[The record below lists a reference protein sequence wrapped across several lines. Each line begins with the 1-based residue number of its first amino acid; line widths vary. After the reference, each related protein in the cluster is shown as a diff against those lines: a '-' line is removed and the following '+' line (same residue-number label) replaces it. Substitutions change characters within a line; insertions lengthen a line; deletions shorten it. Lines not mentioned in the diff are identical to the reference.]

1 MSNLKPCYSI
11 LGHLIVEVVDHRTKV
26 AQDSKPSK
34 KRVILSPSQETLWA
48 DLSLLHEESG
58 EGWSSQLML
67 DVESKILVSRGC
79 HYPLYSSTQLGH
91 DHSH

>member
-1 MSNLKPCYSI
+1 
-11 LGHLIVEVVDHRTKV
+11 VEVVDHRAK
-26 AQDSKPSK
+26 ASQDNKPSK

-67 DVESKILVSRGC
+67 DVESKILVMRCISC
-79 HYPLYSSTQLGH
+79 LLYPSILL
-91 DHSH
+91 